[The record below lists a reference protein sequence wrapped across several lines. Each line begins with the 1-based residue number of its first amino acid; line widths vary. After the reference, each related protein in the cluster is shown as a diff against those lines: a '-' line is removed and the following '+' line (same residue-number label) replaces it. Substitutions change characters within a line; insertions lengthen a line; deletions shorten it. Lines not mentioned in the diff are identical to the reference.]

1 MNLETVQMFSVRT
14 KASMPAHFLRTDG
27 GRSKSALRKHRWLG
41 WLLAALIVAVIAGQV
56 THNTDSDPRG
66 TLLVSQ
72 ALVQHGSLKLDA
84 YGETL
89 LNSYGYV
96 IHQKGGHFYNY
107 FPLGTAL
114 VSTPFVAIANAFGFD
129 MIKDE
134 PFIQMLLATLAALLI
149 TFILYKTA
157 RLYLRQTESLLL
169 AGLCWFGSSLAS
181 TVGTALWS
189 HDFALV
195 FSSAAIFLVLRR
207 RQPETLLA
215 PALIGLSLFLAY
227 LCRPTLAL
235 LAPFLLLYYF
245 LQDKKSAVLAGV
257 TLSLLLLGFIG
268 WSLHE
273 FGQILPDYYL
283 PKRLEGGD
291 FKTALYG
298 NLLSPARGLLIFS
311 PFLLISLLLT
321 IGLAPRNKGLAK
333 LGLISLAWPLAHLL
347 SVSQFPHWWAG
358 WSFGARL
365 MVDALP
371 GLFVGLFA
379 GLAALGHKRNLA
391 YAAVAVSGL
400 FAIYINTYQALFNPY
415 GMQWNVEPNVD
426 QYPEYLFDWRYPQF
440 LHSKNR
446 HEKRLSE
453 FRSHQLPSFTGLIDI
468 SYDSAQ
474 AAFDSFYGLEAG
486 FRWSEGQDAKLSL
499 MLGEQNLSGE
509 ANLQA
514 GFLGNQALTIT
525 LNGQQIYAGHFEG
538 GDREI
543 RFSFAPEL
551 LHVGLNTFTF
561 HLPNAHKPA
570 SDDPRVLAMAFRKF
584 SLR

>member
-1 MNLETVQMFSVRT
+1 
-14 KASMPAHFLRTDG
+14 MPAYFLRADG
-27 GRSKSALRKHRWLG
+27 DRRESTLGKHRWLG
-41 WLLAALIVAVIAGQV
+41 WLLAFLIVAVLAGQS
-56 THNTDSDPRG
+56 THNTSSDPRG

-72 ALVQHGSLKLDA
+72 AIAQHGTVKLDA

-89 LNSYGYV
+89 LDSYGYV
-96 IHQKGGHFYNY
+96 IHQKNGHAYNY

-114 VSTPFVAIANAFGFD
+114 VSTPFVAVANVFGFD
-129 MIKDE
+129 MTKDE
-134 PFIQMLLATLAALLI
+134 PLFQMALATLAALLI

-189 HDFALV
+189 HDFAFV

-207 RQPETLLA
+207 RKPETLLT

-235 LAPFLLLYYF
+235 LSPFLLLYYF
-245 LQDKKSAVLAGV
+245 LQDKKSALLAAT
-257 TLSLLLLGFIG
+257 TLGLLLLGFMG
-268 WSLHE
+268 WSLQE
-273 FGQILPDYYL
+273 FAQILPDYYL

-291 FKTALYG
+291 FATALYG
-298 NLLSPARGLLIFS
+298 NLLSPARGLWVYS
-311 PFLLISLLLT
+311 PFLLVSLLLT
-321 IGLAPRNKGLAK
+321 LLLVPRKKNLAK
-333 LGLISLAWPLAHLL
+333 LSLISLAWPLVHLF

-365 MVDALP
+365 LVDALP
-371 GLFVGLFA
+371 GLFVGLFS
-379 GLAALGHKRNLA
+379 GLAALRQKKNLA
-391 YAAVAVSGL
+391 YAAVMVSGL
-400 FAIYINTYQALFNPY
+400 FAIYANTYQALFNPY

-440 LHSKNR
+440 LHSKTR
-446 HEKRLSE
+446 HEERLAE
-453 FRSHQLPSFTGLIDI
+453 FRSHQLPPFSGLIDI
-468 SYDSAQ
+468 PYDSTQ
-474 AAFDSFYGLEAG
+474 AVFTSFYGLEAG
-486 FRWSEGQDAKLSL
+486 FRWSEGEDASLSL

-514 GFLGNQALTIT
+514 GFLGKQTLTIE
-525 LNGQQIYAGHFEG
+525 LNGQQVYEG
-538 GDREI
+538 RFDGGEREL
-543 RFSFAPEL
+543 RFNFAPKL
-551 LHVGLNTFTF
+551 LHAGLNTFTF
-561 HLPNAHKPA
+561 HLPDARKP
-570 SDDPRVLAMAFRKF
+570 SSEDPRVLAMAFRKL

>member
-1 MNLETVQMFSVRT
+1 
-14 KASMPAHFLRTDG
+14 MPAYFLRTDRG
-27 GRSKSALRKHRWLG
+27 CRESTFSKHRWLG
-41 WLLAALIVAVIAGQV
+41 WLLAFSIVAVIAGQS
-56 THNTDSDPRG
+56 THNTGSDPRG

-72 ALVQHGSLKLDA
+72 AIAQHGSVKLDA
-84 YGETL
+84 YGETFL
-89 LNSYGYV
+89 DSYGYV

-129 MIKDE
+129 MTKDE
-134 PFIQMLLATLAALLI
+134 PLIQMAIATLAALLI
-149 TFILYKTA
+149 TFTLYKTA

-189 HDFALV
+189 HDFAFL
-195 FSSAAIFLVLRR
+195 FSSTAIFLVLRH

-257 TLSLLLLGFIG
+257 TVGLLLLGFMG

-311 PFLLISLLLT
+311 PFLLISLLLS
-321 IGLAPRNKGLAK
+321 IGLAPRDKALAK
-333 LGLISLAWPLAHLL
+333 LSLISLAWPLVHLL
-347 SVSQFPHWWAG
+347 SISQFPHWWAG

-379 GLAALGHKRNLA
+379 GLAALGQKRNLA
-391 YAAVAVSGL
+391 YAAVMVSGL

-426 QYPEYLFDWRYPQF
+426 QYPEYLFNWRYPQF
-440 LHSKNR
+440 LHSKKR
-446 HEKRLSE
+446 HEERLAE
-453 FRSHQLPSFTGLIDI
+453 FRSHQLPPFTGLIDI
-468 SYDSAQ
+468 PYDSAQ
-474 AAFDSFYGLEAG
+474 ATFDSFYGLEAG
-486 FRWSEGQDAKLSL
+486 FRWSEGQDASLSL
-499 MLGEQNLSGE
+499 MLGEQHLSGE

-514 GFLGNQALTIT
+514 GFLGNQALTIE
-525 LNGQQIYAGHFEG
+525 LNGQQVYEG
-538 GDREI
+538 RFNGGEREI
-543 RFSFAPEL
+543 RFSYPPEL
-551 LHVGLNTFTF
+551 LHAGRNTFTF
-561 HLPNAHKPA
+561 HLPDAHKPA
-570 SDDPRVLAMAFRKF
+570 SEDPRVLAMAFRRL

>member
-1 MNLETVQMFSVRT
+1 ML
-14 KASMPAHFLRTDG
+14 AYFLRIDG
-27 GRSKSALRKHRWLG
+27 GRSESALNKHRRLG
-41 WLLAALIVAVIAGQV
+41 WLLAFLIVAVIAGQT
-56 THNTDSDPRG
+56 THNTSSDPRG

-72 ALVQHGSLKLDA
+72 AIAQHGSVKLDA

-96 IHQKGGHFYNY
+96 IHRKGEHFYNY

-129 MIKDE
+129 MTKDE
-134 PFIQMLLATLAALLI
+134 PLIQMALATLAALLI
-149 TFILYKTA
+149 TFTLYKTA

-195 FSSAAIFLVLRR
+195 FSSAAIFLVLRH
-207 RQPETLLA
+207 RQPEGLLA

-235 LAPFLLLYYF
+235 LSPFLLLYYF
-245 LQDKKSAVLAGV
+245 LQDRKSALLAAV
-257 TLSLLLLGFIG
+257 TLGLLLLGFMG

-273 FGQILPDYYL
+273 FAQILPDYYL

-298 NLLSPARGLLIFS
+298 NLLSPARGLWVYS
-311 PFLLISLLLT
+311 PFLLVSMLLTLLLT
-321 IGLAPRNKGLAK
+321 PRNKSLAK
-333 LGLISLAWPLAHLL
+333 LSLISLAWPLAHLL

-365 MVDALP
+365 LVDTLP
-371 GLFVGLFA
+371 GLFVGLFSV
-379 GLAALGHKRNLA
+379 LAALRQRRNLA
-391 YAAVAVSGL
+391 YAAVIASGL

-440 LHSKNR
+440 LHNKSR
-446 HEKRLSE
+446 HEERLAE
-453 FRSHQLPSFTGLIDI
+453 FRSHQLPPFSGLIDI
-468 SYDSAQ
+468 PYDSAQ

-486 FRWSEGQDAKLSL
+486 FRWSEGQDASLSL
-499 MLGEQNLSGE
+499 MLGEQSLIGE

-514 GFLGNQALTIT
+514 GFLGNQPLTIE
-525 LNGQQIYAGHFEG
+525 LNGQQVYEG
-538 GDREI
+538 RFDGGEREI
-543 RFSFAPEL
+543 RFSFSPKL
-551 LHVGLNTFTF
+551 LHAGLNTFTF
-561 HLPNAHKPA
+561 HLPGAHKPESA
-570 SDDPRVLAMAFRKF
+570 DPRVLAMAFRSL